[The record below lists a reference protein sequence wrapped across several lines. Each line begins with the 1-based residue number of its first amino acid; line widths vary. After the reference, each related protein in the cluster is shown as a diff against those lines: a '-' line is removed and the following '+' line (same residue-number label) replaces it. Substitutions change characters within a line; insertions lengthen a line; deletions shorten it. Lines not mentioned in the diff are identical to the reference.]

1 VKLEKVNVFFLLLQ
15 ICWHFFKFQK
25 ENIFFLLKKEK
36 KSCDC
41 NIAILI
47 FPVVK
52 NSTWP
57 TYTQSKIAD
66 LHTKNWLSNSLS
78 STNQKMQVNSKINKK
93 KTKLNIHKIHL
104 YATSNFNLIFHSQ
117 DIIWQLKIQYI
128 LSSKSDIILPRIVV
142 KSKNR
147 HYRTWSRYS

>member
-1 VKLEKVNVFFLLLQ
+1 
-15 ICWHFFKFQK
+15 
-25 ENIFFLLKKEK
+25 
-36 KSCDC
+36 
-41 NIAILI
+41 
-47 FPVVK
+47 
-52 NSTWP
+52 
-57 TYTQSKIAD
+57 
-66 LHTKNWLSNSLS
+66 
-78 STNQKMQVNSKINKK
+78 MQVNSKINKK

-147 HYRTWSRYS
+147 HYRT